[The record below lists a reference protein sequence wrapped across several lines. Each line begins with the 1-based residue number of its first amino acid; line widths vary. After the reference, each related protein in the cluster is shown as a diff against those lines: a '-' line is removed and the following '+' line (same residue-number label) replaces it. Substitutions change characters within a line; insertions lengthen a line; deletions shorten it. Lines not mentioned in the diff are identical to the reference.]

1 MAESR
6 QASYSPE
13 FGGSCVTPVQSFVL
27 GALDPI
33 HGSVIGKDRRAKL
46 WRASVAMGLNDIAVY
61 VDGTDATKGRVSF
74 AVALAKEHGA
84 HLIGIAFA
92 PTALLPLYGADVGF
106 ADMTEVLQSVKS
118 QSASALGAFKA
129 SAAAEGVNAEARLMQ
144 GMSEEFPHDFAHAAR
159 HVDLAILGQPRDG
172 DPLIGQYALVE
183 RCLFASG
190 RPVIIV
196 PASPEKLALKGT
208 LVAAWDGS
216 AEAARSINDALTFL
230 RPASRVVLLVGV
242 APGDEEERAPLT
254 DDMIAHLKRHGVKAE
269 AMRVKLA
276 EGDVGRLLL
285 TTAKE
290 LGADMMVMGAFH
302 HSRWREFIL
311 GGVTLTVLEQ
321 ATIPLF
327 MAH

>member
-1 MAESR
+1 
-6 QASYSPE
+6 
-13 FGGSCVTPVQSFVL
+13 
-27 GALDPI
+27 
-33 HGSVIGKDRRAKL
+33 
-46 WRASVAMGLNDIAVY
+46 MGLNDIVVY
-61 VDGTDATKGRVSF
+61 VDSSEATKARVGF

-106 ADMTEVLQSVKS
+106 ADMSEVMASVKT
-118 QSASALGAFKA
+118 QGANALRAF
-129 SAAAEGVNAEARLMQ
+129 EARAKADGVSVEAELMQ

-196 PASPEKLALKGT
+196 PALTDKPSLEGT
-208 LVAAWDGS
+208 IVAAWDGS
-216 AEAARSINDALTFL
+216 AEAARAINDALTFL
-230 RPASRVVLLVGV
+230 KPASRVVLVVGV
-242 APGDEEERAPLT
+242 MSGQDDEQAPQT
-254 DDMIAHLKRHGVKAE
+254 DDMMAHLKRHGVTAE
-269 AMRVKLA
+269 ALRVKA
-276 EGDVGRLLL
+276 GEGDIGRLLL
-285 TTAKE
+285 STAKS
-290 LGADMMVMGAFH
+290 LDADLMVMGAFH

-311 GGVTLTVLEQ
+311 GGVTLTVLEE

>member
-1 MAESR
+1 
-6 QASYSPE
+6 
-13 FGGSCVTPVQSFVL
+13 
-27 GALDPI
+27 
-33 HGSVIGKDRRAKL
+33 
-46 WRASVAMGLNDIAVY
+46 MGLDDIVVY
-61 VDGTDATKGRVSF
+61 VDGAEATKARVGF
-74 AVALAKEHGA
+74 ALALAKEHGA
-84 HLIGIAFA
+84 HLVGVAFA

-106 ADMTEVLQSVKS
+106 ADMTEVLESVKTQSVN
-118 QSASALGAFKA
+118 ALDAFKTRA
-129 SAAAEGVNAEARLMQ
+129 KAEGVSAEARLMQ

-196 PASPEKLALKGT
+196 PAAPEKLALKGT
-208 LVAAWDGS
+208 IVAAWDGS
-216 AEAARSINDALTFL
+216 AEAARAINDALTFL
-230 RPASRVVLLVGV
+230 KPAARVVLLVGV
-242 APGDEEERAPLT
+242 TAEDGEERTPPT

-269 AMRVKLA
+269 AMRVKVS

-285 TTAKE
+285 TTAKD
-290 LGADMMVMGAFH
+290 LGADLMVMGAFH

-311 GGVTLTVLEQ
+311 GGVTLTVLEE
-321 ATIPLF
+321 AMIPLF

>member
-1 MAESR
+1 
-6 QASYSPE
+6 
-13 FGGSCVTPVQSFVL
+13 
-27 GALDPI
+27 
-33 HGSVIGKDRRAKL
+33 
-46 WRASVAMGLNDIAVY
+46 MGLNDIVVY
-61 VDGTDATKGRVSF
+61 VDSAEVTKARVGF

-84 HLIGIAFA
+84 HLIGVAFA

-106 ADMTEVLQSVKS
+106 ADMSEVMESVKA
-118 QSASALGAFKA
+118 QGAKALQAFEACAK
-129 SAAAEGVNAEARLMQ
+129 AEGVSAEARLMQ

-159 HVDLAILGQPRDG
+159 HADLAILGQPRDG

-196 PASPEKLALKGT
+196 PAVPDKPALDGT
-208 LVAAWDGS
+208 IVAAWDGS
-216 AEAARSINDALTFL
+216 AEAARAINDALTFL
-230 RPASRVVLLVGV
+230 KPAARVVLVVGV
-242 APGDEEERAPLT
+242 AGGQDDEQAPQT
-254 DDMIAHLKRHGVKAE
+254 DGMMAHLQRHGVTAE
-269 AMRVKLA
+269 ALWVKIG

-285 TTAKE
+285 STAKS
-290 LGADMMVMGAFH
+290 LGADLMVMGAFH

>member
-1 MAESR
+1 
-6 QASYSPE
+6 
-13 FGGSCVTPVQSFVL
+13 
-27 GALDPI
+27 
-33 HGSVIGKDRRAKL
+33 
-46 WRASVAMGLNDIAVY
+46 MGLNDIAVY
-61 VDGTDATKGRVSF
+61 VDGTEATKARVTF
-74 AVALAKEHGA
+74 AVSLAKAQGA

-106 ADMTEVLQSVKS
+106 ADMTEVLQGVKS
-118 QSASALGAFKA
+118 QSANALEAFKA

-144 GMSEEFPHDFAHAAR
+144 GMSEEFPHDFANAAR

-242 APGDEEERAPLT
+242 TAGEDEEERAPLT

-285 TTAKE
+285 ATAKE

>member
-1 MAESR
+1 
-6 QASYSPE
+6 
-13 FGGSCVTPVQSFVL
+13 
-27 GALDPI
+27 
-33 HGSVIGKDRRAKL
+33 
-46 WRASVAMGLNDIAVY
+46 MGLNDIVVY
-61 VDGTDATKGRVSF
+61 VDGTEAAKARVGF

-84 HLIGIAFA
+84 HLVGIAFA

-106 ADMTEVLQSVKS
+106 ADMTEVLESVKT
-118 QSASALGAFKA
+118 QGANALQAFEASAK
-129 SAAAEGVNAEARLMQ
+129 SQGVSAEARLMQ
-144 GMSEEFPHDFAHAAR
+144 GMSEEFPHDFAHAAS

-196 PASPEKLALKGT
+196 PAAPEKLALKGT
-208 LVAAWDGS
+208 IVAAWDGS
-216 AEAARSINDALTFL
+216 AEAARAINDALTFL
-230 RPASRVVLLVGV
+230 KPAARVVLLVGV
-242 APGDEEERAPLT
+242 TAGQGEERAPPT
-254 DDMIAHLKRHGVKAE
+254 DDMIEHLKRHGVMAE
-269 AMRVKLA
+269 AMRVKA
-276 EGDVGRLLL
+276 SEGDVGRLLL
-285 TTAKE
+285 STAKS

-311 GGVTLTVLEQ
+311 GGVTLTVLEE

>member
-1 MAESR
+1 
-6 QASYSPE
+6 
-13 FGGSCVTPVQSFVL
+13 
-27 GALDPI
+27 
-33 HGSVIGKDRRAKL
+33 
-46 WRASVAMGLNDIAVY
+46 MGLNDIVVH
-61 VDGTDATKGRVSF
+61 VDGAEATKARVGF

-84 HLIGIAFA
+84 HLVGIAFA

-106 ADMTEVLQSVKS
+106 ADMTEVMESVKA
-118 QSASALGAFKA
+118 QGANALQAFEARAKE
-129 SAAAEGVNAEARLMQ
+129 EGVSAEARLMQ

-183 RCLFASG
+183 RCMFASG

-196 PASPEKLALKGT
+196 PAAPQKLALKGT
-208 LVAAWDGS
+208 IVAAWDGS
-216 AEAARSINDALTFL
+216 AEAARAINDALTFL
-230 RPASRVVLLVGV
+230 KSAARVVLLVGV
-242 APGDEEERAPLT
+242 TAEQGEERGPQT
-254 DDMIAHLKRHGVKAE
+254 DDMIAHLKRHGVMAE
-269 AMRVKLA
+269 AMRIKA
-276 EGDVGRLLL
+276 SEGDVGRLLL
-285 TTAKE
+285 TTAKT

-311 GGVTLTVLEQ
+311 GGVTLTVLEE

>member
-1 MAESR
+1 
-6 QASYSPE
+6 
-13 FGGSCVTPVQSFVL
+13 
-27 GALDPI
+27 
-33 HGSVIGKDRRAKL
+33 
-46 WRASVAMGLNDIAVY
+46 MGLNDIAVY
-61 VDGTDATKGRVSF
+61 VDGTEATKARVAF

-92 PTALLPLYGADVGF
+92 PTALLPLYGADAGL
-106 ADMTEVLQSVKS
+106 ADMSEVLQSVKT
-118 QSASALGAFKA
+118 QSASALEAFKTCA
-129 SAAAEGVNAEARLMQ
+129 GSEGVSVEARLMQ
-144 GMSEEFPHDFAHAAR
+144 GISEEFPHDFAHAAR
-159 HVDLAILGQPRDG
+159 HADLAILGQPRDG

-208 LVAAWDGS
+208 IVAAWDGS

-230 RPASRVVLLVGV
+230 KSAARVVLLAGI
-242 APGDEEERAPLT
+242 AKEDGDERAPLI

-269 AMRVKLA
+269 AMRVKIA
-276 EGDVGRLLL
+276 EGDVGRVLLA
-285 TTAKE
+285 TANE

-311 GGVTLTVLEQ
+311 GGVTLTVLEE
-321 ATIPLF
+321 AAIPLF

>member
-1 MAESR
+1 
-6 QASYSPE
+6 
-13 FGGSCVTPVQSFVL
+13 
-27 GALDPI
+27 
-33 HGSVIGKDRRAKL
+33 
-46 WRASVAMGLNDIAVY
+46 MGLNDIVVY
-61 VDGTDATKGRVSF
+61 VDGAEATKARVGF
-74 AVALAKEHGA
+74 AVVLAKEHGA
-84 HLIGIAFA
+84 HLVGIAFA

-106 ADMTEVLQSVKS
+106 ADMTEVLESVKT
-118 QSASALGAFKA
+118 QSANALEAFKTRA
-129 SAAAEGVNAEARLMQ
+129 KAEGVSAEARLMQ

-208 LVAAWDGS
+208 IVAAWDES

-230 RPASRVVLLVGV
+230 KPAARVVLLVGV
-242 APGDEEERAPLT
+242 TAEQGEERAPQT
-254 DDMIAHLKRHGVKAE
+254 DDMIAHLKRHGVVAE
-269 AMRVKLA
+269 AMRVKA
-276 EGDVGRLLL
+276 SEGDVGRLLL
-285 TTAKE
+285 STAKT
-290 LGADMMVMGAFH
+290 LGADLMVMGAFH

-311 GGVTLTVLEQ
+311 GGVTLTVLEE